1 VRVREAISE
10 WWWEHSVG
18 ASRAGVC
25 EHRAGRGGRKVRRD
39 GGAAGSESR
48 AGWGGRAD
56 DGAGSRSRADGG
68 GSAADLAV
76 GRGIAC
82 VIDGRG
88 CGGRT
93 MVHGCGRLHYM
104 LI

>member
-1 VRVREAISE
+1 MM
-10 WWWEHSVG
+10 
-18 ASRAGVC
+18 
-25 EHRAGRGGRKVRRD
+25 
-39 GGAAGSESR
+39 
-48 AGWGGRAD
+48 
-56 DGAGSRSRADGG
+56 GAGSRSRADGG